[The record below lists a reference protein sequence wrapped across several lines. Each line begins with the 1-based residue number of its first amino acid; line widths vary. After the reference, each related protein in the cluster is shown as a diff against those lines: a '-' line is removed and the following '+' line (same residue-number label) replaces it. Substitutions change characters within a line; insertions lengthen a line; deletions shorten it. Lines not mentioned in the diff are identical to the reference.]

1 MIKTKEDAKR
11 VLNNVDPEKVFYVCD
26 GSILHNIKNL
36 NTILKYM
43 HPDAYAHHANPEKN
57 DFAKWLGEV
66 MGDETLAKNIM
77 HKSKEE
83 AQKVVERRM
92 VFLEKKA
99 QVKTKK
105 STTKKVVKKRTTKKK

>member
-1 MIKTKEDAKR
+1 VIKTKEDAKR
-11 VLNNVDPEKVFYVCD
+11 ILNNVDPEKVFYVCD

-57 DFAKWLGEV
+57 DFAKWLSEV
-66 MGDETLAKNIM
+66 MGDETLAKNIL

-99 QVKTKK
+99 QVKTTK
-105 STTKKVVKKRTTKKK
+105 SKVKKRSKTKPKKKK